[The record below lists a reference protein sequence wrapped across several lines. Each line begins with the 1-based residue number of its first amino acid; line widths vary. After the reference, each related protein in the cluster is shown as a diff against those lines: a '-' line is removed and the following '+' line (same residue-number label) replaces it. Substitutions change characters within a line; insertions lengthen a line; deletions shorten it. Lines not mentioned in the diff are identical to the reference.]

1 MVTEVNKGYVKYE
14 VGEFP
19 EDWVLKNFND
29 IFSFHSTSNYSKAEM
44 SSEGSVGCI
53 HYGLIHAIPNTH
65 YDLSDGIKFYVTK
78 EQAKYDYVRD
88 GDVIMVD
95 ASEDISGVNKSVE
108 VFGVGE

>member
-44 SSEGSVGCI
+44 SSEGYVGCI
-53 HYGLIHAIPNTH
+53 HYGLIHPIPNTH
-65 YDLSDGIKFYVTK
+65 SNLGDGLNILV
-78 EQAKYDYVRD
+78 
-88 GDVIMVD
+88 VII
-95 ASEDISGVNKSVE
+95 ED
-108 VFGVGE
+108 